1 MAIHPSHDNEVHLAL
16 RVVGVALLL
25 LVLTSLLPAIPGL
38 HGLGHYLPL
47 HTSLEILSVTIAAL
61 VFATGWHSFQ
71 HEVSGNLRLVAVLF
85 LGVALLDFSHTLSF
99 AGMPDF
105 ITPNSSEKAI
115 IFWLA
120 ARTLAA
126 AALLVAA
133 FRAWEK
139 PALSRWI
146 VIPLLALVIGLH
158 VWFLYYPH
166 SLPRTYIPGEGL
178 TLFKRAY
185 EFGLIAAYSVAAVAL
200 LRHTLQPRRFNASG
214 LFAAS
219 ALMAMSEYFL
229 TRYAVVDD
237 TNNLLGHLYKCAAYL
252 FLYQVFFVETVR
264 LPYQQLA
271 HSRVRLQGTLRTLQ
285 AQREEMDAFFNA
297 NLDLFCIA
305 DEKGHFLRAN
315 PEWEKV
321 LGYRGSEITGRR
333 FIDFV
338 HPDDA
343 ERTLAEYERLQNGG
357 GMELFENR
365 YRCRDGSYR
374 HIEWR
379 AIPKGNLV
387 YAAARDVTERKL
399 HEESMRKLS
408 QAIDQSPFPIVI
420 TDLDARID
428 YVNEAFCRATGYSP
442 EDVHGRNP
450 RILQSGKT
458 PAAVYQDLWEKLTA
472 GKSWQ
477 GELVNRTRDGREY
490 TEHTLIYPL
499 RDINGNITHYLAHKE
514 DISAQKA
521 ADERI
526 RQLSHYD
533 QLTGLPNRALLERH
547 FASTVQRRPNHP
559 QSVVWLN
566 LDNFKEINDAL
577 GHKTGDLVLQEMAN
591 RLRLMLREQDNLCR
605 VSGDNFVFVFP
616 DTDERDVSLIIDRI
630 IDALS
635 APISLNN
642 QDLIVSA
649 SAGVAVYPADST
661 ELEKLMAQAE
671 GAMYRAKEDGRNQ
684 YRFFASDMQEHA
696 GRMLTISNALKQAL
710 QRNEFHLVYQPQYDV
725 DGQRI
730 IGAEVLLRWCHPQ
743 LGDISPGEFISV
755 AEANGQIVAIGDWVM
770 DTAMAQFHQWI
781 TQGIAPQTL
790 ALNLSAVQ
798 FAQPGIAERIYQRA
812 RHHQIPC
819 QRIELELTEAVAMK
833 NPDAAAQI
841 MRELSEHGFLLS
853 IDDFGTGYSSL
864 SYLKRFSVGKL
875 KIDQSFIRDV
885 DSNSGDQAI
894 VVAIIQMARTLGML
908 TIAEGVERQAQLVF
922 LRERGCDE
930 IQGYLFSKPL
940 PAAPFETLLR
950 AREYAR

>member
-1 MAIHPSHDNEVHLAL
+1 MTIHPSHDNELRRAL

-25 LVLTSLLPAIPGL
+25 LLLTSLMPAIPGL
-38 HGLGHYLPL
+38 HGLAHYLPL

-71 HEVSGNLRLVAVLF
+71 HEVSGNLRLVSALF

-105 ITPNSSEKAI
+105 ITPNNPEKAI
-115 IFWLA
+115 AFWLA

-126 AALLVAA
+126 TALLVAA
-133 FRAWEK
+133 FRSWER
-139 PALSRWI
+139 PAQSRWI
-146 VIPLLALVIGLH
+146 AVPLLTVVIVLH
-158 VWFLYYPH
+158 IWFLYYPDT
-166 SLPRTYIPGEGL
+166 LPRTYIQGEGL
-178 TLFKRAY
+178 TFFKRAY
-185 EFGLIAAYSVAAVAL
+185 EYGLIAAYAVAAIAL
-200 LRHTLQPRRFNASG
+200 LRHTGQRRRFNASG

-219 ALMAMSEYFL
+219 ALMAMSEFFL
-229 TRYAVVDD
+229 TRYADIDD
-237 TNNLLGHLYKCAAYL
+237 INNLFGHVYKSAAYL

-264 LPYQQLA
+264 LPYQQLQQSRA
-271 HSRVRLQGTLRTLQ
+271 HLQGTLRSLKT
-285 AQREEMDAFFNA
+285 QREELDAFFNA

-305 DEKGHFLRAN
+305 DEKGHFLRVN

-321 LGYRGSEITGRR
+321 LGYRGTEITGRR

-338 HPDDA
+338 HPDDV
-343 ERTLAEYERLQNGG
+343 ERTLAEHERLKDDGD
-357 GMELFENR
+357 MELFENR

-379 AIPKGNLV
+379 AIPRGNLV
-387 YAAARDVTERKL
+387 YAAARDITERKQ

-442 EDVHGRNP
+442 EEVHGRNP
-450 RILQSGKT
+450 RLLQSGKT
-458 PAAVYQDLWEKLTA
+458 PAAVYQDMWEKLTA
-472 GKSWQ
+472 GKPWQ
-477 GELVNRTRDGREY
+477 GELINRTRDGRDY

-499 RDINGNITHYLAHKE
+499 RDSSGNITHYLAHKE

-533 QLTGLPNRALLERH
+533 QLTGLPNRTLLERQ
-547 FASTVQRRPNHP
+547 FNSTVQRRPNQP

-591 RLRLMLREQDNLCR
+591 RLRLMLREQDSLCR
-605 VSGDNFVFVFP
+605 ISGDNFVFVFP
-616 DTDERDVSLIIDRI
+616 DTDERDVTLIIDRI

-642 QDLIVSA
+642 QDLIISA

-671 GAMYRAKEDGRNQ
+671 GAMYRAKEEGRNQ
-684 YRFFASDMQEHA
+684 YRFFASNMQEHA

-710 QRNEFHLVYQPQYDV
+710 QRSEFHLVYQPQYDIS
-725 DGQRI
+725 GQGI
-730 IGAEVLLRWCHPQ
+730 IGAEVLLRWRHPQ
-743 LGDISPGEFISV
+743 LGDISPGEFIPV

-770 DTAMAQFHQWI
+770 DTAMAQFHEW
-781 TQGIAPQTL
+781 TEQGIAPRTL

-819 QRIELELTEAVAMK
+819 HRIELELTEAVAMK
-833 NPDAAAQI
+833 NPDSAAQI

-908 TIAEGVERQAQLVF
+908 TIAEGVERQAQLDF

-930 IQGYLFSKPL
+930 IQGYLFSRPL
-940 PAAPFETLLR
+940 LAANFEALLQ
-950 AREYAR
+950 AQSAQG

>member
-1 MAIHPSHDNEVHLAL
+1 MTIHPSHDNELNRAL
-16 RVVGVALLL
+16 HAVGAALLL
-25 LVLTSLLPAIPGL
+25 LVVSSVLPAIPGMD
-38 HGLGHYLPL
+38 GPGHYLPL

-71 HEVSGNLRLVAVLF
+71 HEISGNLRRISVLF

-105 ITPNSSEKAI
+105 ITPNNPEKAI
-115 IFWLA
+115 AFWLA

-126 AALLVAA
+126 TALLVAA
-133 FRAWEK
+133 FRSWER
-139 PALSRWI
+139 PAQSRLI
-146 VIPLLALVIGLH
+146 ALPLLALVLLLH
-158 VWFLYYPH
+158 IWFLYYPH
-166 SLPRTYIPGEGL
+166 TLPRTYIQGEGL
-178 TLFKRAY
+178 TLFKRTY
-185 EFGLIAAYSVAAVAL
+185 EYGLIAAYAVAAVAL
-200 LRHTLQPRRFNASG
+200 LRHTTQPRHFNTSG

-219 ALMAMSEYFL
+219 ALMAMSEFFL
-229 TRYAVVDD
+229 TRYADVDD
-237 TNNLLGHLYKCAAYL
+237 FNNLLGHLYKCTAYL
-252 FLYQVFFVETVR
+252 FLYRVFFVETVR
-264 LPYQQLA
+264 LPYQQLQQSRA
-271 HSRVRLQGTLRTLQ
+271 HLQGTLRTLR
-285 AQREEMDAFFNA
+285 AQREELDAFFNT

-305 DEKGHFLRAN
+305 DDKGHLLRVN
-315 PEWEKV
+315 PEWETL

-338 HPDDA
+338 HPEDVA
-343 ERTLAEYERLQNGG
+343 ETLVEHERLRNNGD
-357 GMELFENR
+357 MQLFQNR

-379 AIPKGNLV
+379 ATQRGNLL
-387 YAAARDVTERKL
+387 YAAARDITERKL
-399 HEESMRKLS
+399 HEESMGKLS

-420 TDLDARID
+420 TDLDAHID
-428 YVNEAFCRATGYSP
+428 YVNDAFCRATGYSP
-442 EDVHGRNP
+442 DEVYGRNP
-450 RILQSGKT
+450 RFLQSGKT
-458 PAAVYQDLWEKLTA
+458 PAAVYEDMWNKLTA
-472 GKSWQ
+472 GEPWQ

-499 RDINGNITHYLAHKE
+499 RDSSGNVTHYLAHKE

-533 QLTGLPNRALLERH
+533 QLTGLPNRELLERQ
-547 FASTVQRRPNHP
+547 FTSTIQSRPGQP

-616 DTDERDVSLIIDRI
+616 DTDEREVTLIIDRI

-635 APISLNN
+635 APVSLNN
-642 QDLIVSA
+642 QDLIISA
-649 SAGVAVYPADST
+649 SAGVAIYPVDSA

-671 GAMYRAKEDGRNQ
+671 GAMYRAKEEGRNQ
-684 YRFFASDMQEHA
+684 YRFFAIDMQEHA

-710 QRNEFHLVYQPQYDV
+710 QRNEFHLVYQPQYDIA
-725 DGQRI
+725 GQCVV
-730 IGAEVLLRWCHPQ
+730 GAEVLLRWRHPQ
-743 LGDISPGEFISV
+743 LGDISPGEFIPV

-770 DTAMAQFHQWI
+770 DTAMAQFRKWI
-781 TQGIAPQTL
+781 EQDIAPPTL

-841 MRELSEHGFLLS
+841 MRALSEHGFLLS

-894 VVAIIQMARTLGML
+894 VVAIIQMARTLGMS
-908 TIAEGVERQAQLVF
+908 TIAEGVERQAQLAF
-922 LRERGCDE
+922 LREHGCDE
-930 IQGYLFSKPL
+930 IQGYLLSRPL
-940 PAAPFETLLR
+940 LAGHLQELLGTPAS
-950 AREYAR
+950 